1 MTVRDHP
8 HGASPLREVAEPYP
22 VESIG
27 SPAFDQL
34 VEDLTDTLAASGGI
48 GLAAPQINERVQVAL
63 VHIPGGPHRY
73 GDLETVPLTVYVN
86 PVIRVLDDS
95 RQGYWEDVCRFQG
108 SADLVRPQRIAID
121 YYDREGKPQ
130 HTEVTGFTAT
140 VFQHEFDHLQAK
152 LYVDHIEDSRLL
164 VFEDQFLA
172 HDVDEHT
179 RSLQEEV
186 TRRIL

>member
-1 MTVRDHP
+1 MAIREIIRMGHP
-8 HGASPLREVAEPYP
+8 TLRQAAEPYP

-73 GDLETVPLTVYVN
+73 GDLETVPLTIYVN

-95 RQGYWEDVCRFQG
+95 RQGYWEGVCRFLDSVDSWFAR
-108 SADLVRPQRIAID
+108 SA
-121 YYDREGKPQ
+121 
-130 HTEVTGFTAT
+130 
-140 VFQHEFDHLQAK
+140 
-152 LYVDHIEDSRLL
+152 SRLL
-164 VFEDQFLA
+164 LRQGRQAPA
-172 HDVDEHT
+172 HGGDWFYGHRFPT
-179 RSLQEEV
+179 RIRSPSSKSLYRPHRGFKASSI
-186 TRRIL
+186 RRSIPRARCG